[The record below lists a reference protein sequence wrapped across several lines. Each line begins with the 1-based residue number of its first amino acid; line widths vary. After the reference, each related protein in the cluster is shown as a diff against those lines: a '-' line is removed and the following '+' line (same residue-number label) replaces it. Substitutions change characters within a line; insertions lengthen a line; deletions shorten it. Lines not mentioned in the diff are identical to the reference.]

1 MIFQLTMFPTGKASV
16 GSSQAVAKVIDI
28 IDRSGYPYTMGAM
41 STAIEGDWDGVIK
54 LIDKAR
60 RTLRRSHDRVYI
72 SIVIDDRKDAK
83 NRLTGKIASV
93 ERKLRRKV
101 RT

>member
-1 MIFQLTMFPTGKASV
+1 MVFQLTMFPTGKATV

-28 IDRSGYPYTMGAM
+28 IDRSGYPYKMGAM
-41 STAIEGDWDGVIK
+41 STAIEGDWDGVIA

-60 RTLRRSHDRVYI
+60 KALRKAHDRVYI

-101 RT
+101 RS